1 MLTPTAA
8 AHRPRRSIWV
18 RLRSADAG
26 YAIDVN
32 NIEVSLADLDAAVLA
47 QAVTSNW
54 GMTEEEVRRDVRI
67 YISAEPHVPLGA
79 LQEVMNH
86 MRFEKVGIVGEDSP
100 G

>member
-1 MLTPTAA
+1 
-8 AHRPRRSIWV
+8 
-18 RLRSADAG
+18 
-26 YAIDVN
+26 
-32 NIEVSLADLDAAVLA
+32 
-47 QAVTSNW
+47 
-54 GMTEEEVRRDVRI
+54 MTEEEVRRDVRI